1 MTALAFPARRRVAAD
16 LILRTAA
23 RGAVL
28 VGVAVVIGI
37 VLLQVIDKGG
47 GGGGGAV
54 PTPNNGQ
61 NGGESS
67 TSTSAGKGRSPADV
81 RVLVENGSGLN
92 QAAATLANQL
102 RGQGYAI
109 AGTGNAPLQ
118 TGSTVA
124 CRAGFEDEATA
135 LAGATGAGTTVI
147 AFPATPPAGSENAD
161 CISIKGS

>member
-1 MTALAFPARRRVAAD
+1 MTALAFPARRRVAVD

-23 RGAVL
+23 RGAIL

-47 GGGGGAV
+47 GGGGSAV
-54 PTPNNGQ
+54 PTPSNGQ
-61 NGGESS
+61 SDGST
-67 TSTSAGKGRSPADV
+67 TSTTGNGGRSPAEV

-92 QAAATLANQL
+92 QAAATMANEL

-109 AGTGNAPLQ
+109 AGTGNAALQ
-118 TGSTVA
+118 TGTTVA

-135 LAGATGAGTTVI
+135 LAGAAGAGSSVI

-161 CISIKGS
+161 CIVIKGS